1 MPAPSYSTF
10 DEMKREQAYEALHE
24 AQKLRD
30 RIGLV
35 SEAQFAAMM
44 EVSEYTTQVW
54 RVKGT
59 GPLFVKLG
67 RSVFYRLQDI
77 EAWMAQNLHSSTE
90 TTGPITSRDMV
101 KEELDAMFAPIEGP
115 LGKAA

>member
-1 MPAPSYSTF
+1 MPSFNTIEDAHRF
-10 DEMKREQAYEALHE
+10 MAEE

-67 RSVFYRLQDI
+67 RSVFYRLKDI
-77 EAWMAQNLHSSTE
+77 ENWVAGNLHSSTE

-101 KEELDAMFAPIEGP
+101 KEELDEIFMPHPAQQ
-115 LGKAA
+115 AA